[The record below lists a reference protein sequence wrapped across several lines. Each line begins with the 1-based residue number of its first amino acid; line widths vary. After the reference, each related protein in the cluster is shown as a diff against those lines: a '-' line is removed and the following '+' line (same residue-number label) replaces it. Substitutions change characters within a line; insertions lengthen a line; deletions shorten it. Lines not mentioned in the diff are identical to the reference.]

1 MKKKILLFLILAIV
15 ISGIS
20 LIAYKLY
27 FNSNDNIQSIY
38 LVPKDAV
45 YIFETETPLNNW
57 SAISDSKIWQHLN
70 TNSYFNNLAE
80 SLNQLDTIF
89 KKQKGIFNTI
99 GERNIIVSAHIYA
112 PKKYSFLY
120 IIDLQKIAKLNI
132 IKNNIN
138 ALVSDGFKVSKRNY
152 HNHKITEVYNKESR
166 ETIYIS
172 FIKNQMIASFAHTIL
187 EQSIDEY
194 LEPTIGRNL
203 NFIDIKKEVGYT
215 GMFNLYLQ
223 HNYITDFIKLY
234 STSQNSITSLLST
247 DFDFSGF
254 SFNIDGNNIFA
265 NGLTASKPT
274 ASPYIKALLKSGKGT
289 RSLSKIAPKNTA
301 SYTHFAFESFET
313 FYDNFESIQ
322 KENID
327 EFKLF
332 LDRKVRVENYLKI
345 NFKTN
350 VINWIDN
357 EMALFQIPSNIS
369 KTENDIAIVLKS
381 KSAEQAKTQLN
392 FISEQIR
399 KKSPVKFKALDY
411 KGFTINFLSVKG
423 FFKAFIGNMFNAI
436 DKPYYTIIDDYVI
449 FSNTPNTLK
458 NIINNY
464 RDGTTLANSENFKD
478 FNKKLDNKC
487 SVFTYI
493 NTPQLYST
501 LFNFADFKTKQQLS
515 SNKNY
520 ITCFKQIGL
529 QLSPEDYFFE
539 TNLAIEF
546 APIKDL
552 KPIKTAVVNSKI
564 ETKNNK
570 TTLNEATLFDI
581 PEIFPTDLTAKIY
594 TKKRNNGSI
603 DFSVGLKNGVLN
615 GTYKAYYPN
624 GNLKMTGRYRKGKQS
639 GTWRAYNENED
650 LIVKKRF

>member
-1 MKKKILLFLILAIV
+1 M
-15 ISGIS
+15 
-20 LIAYKLY
+20 
-27 FNSNDNIQSIY
+27 
-38 LVPKDAV
+38 
-45 YIFETETPLNNW
+45 
-57 SAISDSKIWQHLN
+57 
-70 TNSYFNNLAE
+70 
-80 SLNQLDTIF
+80 
-89 KKQKGIFNTI
+89 
-99 GERNIIVSAHIYA
+99 
-112 PKKYSFLY
+112 
-120 IIDLQKIAKLNI
+120 
-132 IKNNIN
+132 
-138 ALVSDGFKVSKRNY
+138 
-152 HNHKITEVYNKESR
+152 
-166 ETIYIS
+166 
-172 FIKNQMIASFAHTIL
+172 
-187 EQSIDEY
+187 
-194 LEPTIGRNL
+194 
-203 NFIDIKKEVGYT
+203 
-215 GMFNLYLQ
+215 
-223 HNYITDFIKLY
+223 Y

-274 ASPYIKALLKSGKGT
+274 ASPYIKAFLKSGKGT

-332 LDRKVRVENYLKI
+332 LDRKERVENYLKI
-345 NFKTN
+345 NFKPN

-357 EMALFQIPSNIS
+357 EMALFQIPSNINKS
-369 KTENDIAIVLKS
+369 ENDIAIVLKS
-381 KSAEQAKTQLN
+381 KSAEHAKTQLN

-464 RDGTTLANSENFKD
+464 RDGATLANSENFKD
-478 FNKKLDNKC
+478 FNKKLDNEC
-487 SVFTYI
+487 SIFTYI

-539 TNLAIEF
+539 TNLAVEF
-546 APIKDL
+546 APINDL
-552 KPIKTAVVNSKI
+552 KPLKTAVVNSKI

-594 TKKRNNGSI
+594 TKKRNNVSI

-624 GNLKMTGRYRKGKQS
+624 GNLKMTGRYRKGKQVN
-639 GTWRAYNENED
+639 TWRAYNENKVV
-650 LIVKKRF
+650 IAKKRF